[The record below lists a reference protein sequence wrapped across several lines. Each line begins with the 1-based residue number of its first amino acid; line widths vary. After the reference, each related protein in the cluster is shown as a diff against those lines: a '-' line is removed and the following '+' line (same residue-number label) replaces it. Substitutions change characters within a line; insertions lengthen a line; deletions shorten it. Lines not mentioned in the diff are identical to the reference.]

1 LAKFMIEHLGYEGTY
16 TRNGEEAIER
26 YRHAKEK
33 GEAFDAV
40 ILDLTVQGGM
50 GGEKAMAKLLEA
62 DPAIKA
68 VISSGYAD
76 DPVMKDFRK
85 YGFVAAIPKPYTMEQ
100 LQELLEKL

>member
-1 LAKFMIEHLGYEGTY
+1 
-16 TRNGEEAIER
+16 
-26 YRHAKEK
+26 
-33 GEAFDAV
+33 
-40 ILDLTVQGGM
+40 M

-76 DPVMKDFRK
+76 DPVMKDYRN
-85 YGFVAAIPKPYTMEQ
+85 YGFADAIAKPYTMEK